1 MWGETI
7 AAIEAVGLPFQ
18 TRYGG
23 KWVEEEDNA
32 LAKEFR
38 KLLDNLNLHRPRL
51 GFYTLRHT
59 FATIAGGSRDQVA
72 VDSLMGHARDDMAR
86 VCRER
91 IEDERLVAVVE
102 HVHSWL
108 FKTQ

>member
-1 MWGETI
+1 MSDSGLLFITKYGRPWGKSI
-7 AAIEAVGLPFQ
+7 ADSPV
-18 TRYGG
+18 T
-23 KWVEEEDNA
+23 
-32 LAKEFR
+32 KEFR